1 MGAKLL
7 GLTGHT
13 GRTTDLSGIGVAQ
26 EAGGRGGW
34 AVPVCHES
42 QRPRLE
48 EGRVPSGC
56 GPIGSAC
63 RFSGLRG
70 DRGLKG

>member
-26 EAGGRGGW
+26 EAGGGGGGGQCLCAMKARGQGW
-34 AVPVCHES
+34 RKAEFLP
-42 QRPRLE
+42 
-48 EGRVPSGC
+48 
-56 GPIGSAC
+56 AA
-63 RFSGLRG
+63 GL
-70 DRGLKG
+70 